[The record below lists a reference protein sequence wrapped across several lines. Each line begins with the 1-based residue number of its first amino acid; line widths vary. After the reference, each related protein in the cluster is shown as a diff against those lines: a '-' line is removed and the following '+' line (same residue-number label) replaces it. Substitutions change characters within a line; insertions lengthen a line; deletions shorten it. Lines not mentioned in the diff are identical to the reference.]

1 MSQTFVSC
9 FITIII
15 IIIII
20 TVVVVVVV
28 VLVVFVGVYVPPFI
42 QLSTRKT
49 QIAAGKILFQV
60 TLILLRF
67 FMLH

>member
-20 TVVVVVVV
+20 IVVV
-28 VLVVFVGVYVPPFI
+28 VGVYVPPFI
-42 QLSTRKT
+42 LLSTRKT